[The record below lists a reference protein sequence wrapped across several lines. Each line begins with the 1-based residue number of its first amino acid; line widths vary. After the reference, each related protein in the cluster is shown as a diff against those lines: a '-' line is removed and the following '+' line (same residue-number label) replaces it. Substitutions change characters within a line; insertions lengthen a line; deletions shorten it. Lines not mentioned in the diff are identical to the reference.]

1 MNTLTYFEDVQLHL
15 SDDDQKVEG
24 EGENETISLRTFCK
38 TNHLLL
44 YYKVIIANYSLQFV
58 KFSRT
63 QKIMTKLKEEMAL
76 HENSSNEFSFIFKQQ

>member
-1 MNTLTYFEDVQLHL
+1 MNTLTYFEDVQLHV

-44 YYKVIIANYSLQFV
+44 YYKVIIANYSL
-58 KFSRT
+58 
-63 QKIMTKLKEEMAL
+63 
-76 HENSSNEFSFIFKQQ
+76 